1 MFNRLHAPRD
11 IDRLLD
17 DVDRLVTEGVA
28 YARTLSRRSGSRP
41 AIDLYDT
48 GTELVVKALVP
59 GARPDEI
66 GVAIEKSTLTL
77 QGHYGY
83 ALSEDEDQGLM
94 WHRREIASGR
104 FAETVTLPVEVE
116 TEQAT
121 ATFADGVLTLV
132 IPKVSAA
139 RTKRIPVHG

>member
-1 MFNRLHAPRD
+1 MPTPGH
-11 IDRLLD
+11 
-17 DVDRLVTEGVA
+17 V
-28 YARTLSRRSGSRP
+28 SRRYGSRP

-48 GTELVVKALVP
+48 GTELVVQ
-59 GARPDEI
+59 GAGSRRRPDEI
-66 GVAIEKSTLTL
+66 GVAIEKNTLTL

-83 ALSEDEDQGLM
+83 SLSEDEDQGLV

-116 TEQAT
+116 TEQVK

-132 IPKVSAA
+132 MPKVPGA
-139 RTKRIPVHG
+139 RTKRIPVNG

>member
-1 MFNRLHAPRD
+1 MFNRLHPPRD

-66 GVAIEKSTLTL
+66 GVAIEKNTLTL

>member
-1 MFNRLHAPRD
+1 MFNRMRPSRD

-17 DVDRLVTEGVA
+17 DVDRLITEGVA

-66 GVAIEKSTLTL
+66 GVAIEKNT
-77 QGHYGY
+77 
-83 ALSEDEDQGLM
+83 
-94 WHRREIASGR
+94 
-104 FAETVTLPVEVE
+104 P
-116 TEQAT
+116 
-121 ATFADGVLTLV
+121 
-132 IPKVSAA
+132 
-139 RTKRIPVHG
+139 

>member
-1 MFNRLHAPRD
+1 MFNRMRPSRD

-83 ALSEDEDQGLM
+83 SLSEDDDQGLV

-104 FAETVTLPVEVE
+104 FAETVTLPVQVE
-116 TEQAT
+116 IEQAK

-132 IPKVSAA
+132 LPKVPGA
-139 RTKRIPVHG
+139 RTKRIPVNG

>member
-1 MFNRLHAPRD
+1 MFNRMRPSRD

-59 GARPDEI
+59 GARIVSERWLGI
-66 GVAIEKSTLTL
+66 TKSWI
-77 QGHYGY
+77 
-83 ALSEDEDQGLM
+83 ALR
-94 WHRREIASGR
+94 HA
-104 FAETVTLPVEVE
+104 
-116 TEQAT
+116 
-121 ATFADGVLTLV
+121 
-132 IPKVSAA
+132 
-139 RTKRIPVHG
+139 

>member
-59 GARPDEI
+59 GARPDEL
-66 GVAIEKSTLTL
+66 GVAIEKNTLTL

-83 ALSEDEDQGLM
+83 ALSQDEDQGLM

>member
-1 MFNRLHAPRD
+1 MFNRLRPPRD

-17 DVDRLVTEGVA
+17 DVDRLITEGVA
-28 YARTLSRRSGSRP
+28 YARTFSRRYGSRP

-59 GARPDEI
+59 GARTDEI
-66 GVAIEKSTLTL
+66 GVAIEKNALTL

-83 ALSEDEDQGLM
+83 SLSEDEDQGLV
-94 WHRREIASGR
+94 WHRRDIVSGR

-116 TEQAT
+116 TEQAR

-132 IPKVSAA
+132 LPKVPGA
-139 RTKRIPVHG
+139 RTKRIPVNG